1 MNHWSQIIR
10 SVEFKYYD
18 YGHKNREVYNM
29 TKPPFYK
36 IEDVHVPVAMWSGGK
51 DIATKRRNIESL
63 LTRITYLVFYTDILD
78 WQHFDPILGLD
89 GPQHCYPDIVELMQK
104 HKH

>member
-1 MNHWSQIIR
+1 M
-10 SVEFKYYD
+10 
-18 YGHKNREVYNM
+18 
-29 TKPPFYK
+29 
-36 IEDVHVPVAMWSGGK
+36 PVAIWSAGK

-63 LTRITYLVFYTDILD
+63 MTRITYLVFYTDIPD

-89 GPQHCYPDIVELMQK
+89 APQRCYPDILELMQK